1 MLETSL
7 TERLADWQL
16 RRRQT
21 GFAAA
26 DIDAAC
32 LLVLD
37 WLGSALAGLG
47 TDTGQ
52 IFVNYARLQPVGEA
66 TVLGLAEGRSAEVAA
81 LVNGALSH
89 IVEMDDVERESVT
102 HPAAV
107 VIPAALAI
115 AERVEASGLDLL
127 AAVVAGYEVMV
138 RVGAALGAEH
148 YHHFHNTSTA
158 GVFGA
163 AAAAGW
169 LLNLDRDQLVW
180 ALGNAGTQ
188 AAGLWQFNEEGAL
201 TKPLHPGRAA
211 ANGVLAATL
220 SRLGLTGARQIL
232 EGERGFFA
240 GLAPRGNP
248 QRVVEHLGEP
258 AEPLRVHAISIK
270 PHASCRHTHAPIDAA
285 LALHARLSAVE
296 DIAQVRIGTYRAALT
311 LCDKPDPRTAPDAK
325 FSLQYCVATALRRG
339 RVDLAQF
346 SDAALADPTVRA
358 LLPHIEV
365 AMEPARDAAY
375 PACWSAAVRVTLG
388 DGRTIEAAQDRP
400 KGDPENPLTPAELE
414 EKFRSLATAGGIA
427 APRIDA
433 LLDWLRALAGTGP
446 LDLDALRALAFTS

>member
-16 RRRQT
+16 ARRQT

-26 DIDAAC
+26 DIEAAR

-47 TDTGQ
+47 TATGR
-52 IFVNYARLQPVGEA
+52 IFLEYARLQPAGKV
-66 TVLGLAEGRSAEVAA
+66 TLLGLPEGRSVEVAA

-102 HPAAV
+102 HPGAV
-107 VIPAALAI
+107 VVPAALAV
-115 AERVEASGLDLL
+115 AERVGASGLDLL
-127 AAVVAGYEVMV
+127 AAVVAGYEIMV
-138 RVGAALGAEH
+138 RVGSALGAEH
-148 YHHFHNTSTA
+148 YYHFHNTSTA

-169 LLNLDRDQLVW
+169 LLDLDRDRLVW

-188 AAGLWQFNEEGAL
+188 ASGLWQFNDEGAL

-220 SRLGLTGARQIL
+220 SRLGLTGARNIL

-240 GLAPRGNP
+240 GLAPRGDP
-248 QRVVEHLGEP
+248 QRVVTHLGDVD
-258 AEPLRVHAISIK
+258 EPLCVRRISIK

-285 LALHARLSAVE
+285 LGLRAQLPANPAITAVH
-296 DIAQVRIGTYRAALT
+296 ISTYKAALT
-311 LCDKPDPRTAPDAK
+311 LCDKADPHTAPDAK
-325 FSLQYCVATALRRG
+325 FSLQFCAASALLRG
-339 RVDLAQF
+339 RVGLAEF
-346 SDAALADPTVRA
+346 SDAALVDKDLRA
-358 LLPHIEV
+358 VLPRIEV
-365 AMEPARDAAY
+365 TVDPAREAAY
-375 PACWSAAVRVTLG
+375 PGCWSAAVRVTLA
-388 DGRTIEAAQDRP
+388 DGRSFQAAQERP
-400 KGDPENPLTPAELE
+400 KGDPENPLTEAELE
-414 EKFRSLATAGGIA
+414 TKFRGLAAAGGVQTDQIEH
-427 APRIDA
+427 
-433 LLDWLRALAGTGP
+433 LLDWLRTLASPAP
-446 LDLDALRALAFTS
+446 LDPRPLRGLARSA